1 MYYQNKMTQHI
12 SINVKWSNSQLHKLK
27 SGIKNSTEITL
38 NVSSNVIGDSND
50 ETNLQH
56 ELLLNNRQVSRLRK
70 AFTNNTNNSSAT
82 RKLVQSGGFLGNLLA
97 PLINH
102 WAKAF

>member
-27 SGIKNSTEITL
+27 SDIKNSTEITL

-50 ETNLQH
+50 ETNLHH
-56 ELLLNNRQVSRLRK
+56 ELLLTNRQVSG
-70 AFTNNTNNSSAT
+70 FV
-82 RKLVQSGGFLGNLLA
+82 KLLQIIQIIHQLLE
-97 PLINH
+97 N
-102 WAKAF
+102 